1 MSRLVNGR
9 VMPSDRVFYHVKPHV
24 SAYVS
29 NSNMDAAT
37 TELNGKRILLSIGYN
52 VDSNRVEH
60 Y

>member
-1 MSRLVNGR
+1 
-9 VMPSDRVFYHVKPHV
+9 MPSDRVFYHVKPHV